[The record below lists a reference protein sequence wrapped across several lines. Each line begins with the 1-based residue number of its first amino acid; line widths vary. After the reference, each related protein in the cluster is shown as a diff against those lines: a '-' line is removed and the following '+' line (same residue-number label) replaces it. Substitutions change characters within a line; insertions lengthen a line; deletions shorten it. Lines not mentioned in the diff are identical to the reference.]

1 MLTLEGLKKELAGL
15 NMNKDAIQAQ
25 FHQICG
31 AISVVTRQI
40 EMIEKAAEEAKEAQA
55 NLPVTD
61 TCNLGESQDGGV
73 DHEAAQETA

>member
-1 MLTLEGLKKELAGL
+1 MSLTLEGLKKELAGL

-40 EMIEKAAEEAKEAQA
+40 EMIEKAAEEAKKK
-55 NLPVTD
+55 
-61 TCNLGESQDGGV
+61 
-73 DHEAAQETA
+73 